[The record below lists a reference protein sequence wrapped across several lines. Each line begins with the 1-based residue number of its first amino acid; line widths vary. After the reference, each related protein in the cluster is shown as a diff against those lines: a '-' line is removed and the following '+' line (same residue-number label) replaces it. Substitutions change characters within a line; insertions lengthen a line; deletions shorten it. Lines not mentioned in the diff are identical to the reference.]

1 MLGIFLI
8 IVLIVSSLYI
18 LLKGANYLI
27 DGAVDVSRWFR
38 ISPIFVGLTV
48 VAFGTSLPEFMISL
62 FSVLNGDADL
72 SIGNIIGSNIFNIA
86 FIIGL
91 SAIIRPLT
99 VRSSTLINEFPFM
112 TSSAFLLLILASD
125 HFLFGENVFI
135 LGRIDGII
143 FLLLFSCFIAYIL
156 ANMNK
161 EKKIVTTEFLA
172 FKRDHSLFKS
182 IFIIISGLAG
192 LIAGGK
198 IFTFGATELAIR
210 AGISEAFIGL
220 TIAAVGTSL
229 PELATST
236 VAAWKKQMDIAV
248 GNMVGSNIF
257 NILFVLGI
265 VSIIK
270 PISVNPL
277 FLQIDAMV
285 MILVTMLFVLFATRK
300 KIVSRGQGIFF
311 VALYVLYT
319 AFLIWQL

>member
-172 FKRDHSLFKS
+172 F
-182 IFIIISGLAG
+182 
-192 LIAGGK
+192 
-198 IFTFGATELAIR
+198 
-210 AGISEAFIGL
+210 
-220 TIAAVGTSL
+220 
-229 PELATST
+229 
-236 VAAWKKQMDIAV
+236 
-248 GNMVGSNIF
+248 NMVGSNIF

>member
-143 FLLLFSCFIAYIL
+143 FLLLFLGFCF
-156 ANMNK
+156 
-161 EKKIVTTEFLA
+161 
-172 FKRDHSLFKS
+172 
-182 IFIIISGLAG
+182 
-192 LIAGGK
+192 
-198 IFTFGATELAIR
+198 
-210 AGISEAFIGL
+210 
-220 TIAAVGTSL
+220 
-229 PELATST
+229 
-236 VAAWKKQMDIAV
+236 
-248 GNMVGSNIF
+248 
-257 NILFVLGI
+257 
-265 VSIIK
+265 
-270 PISVNPL
+270 
-277 FLQIDAMV
+277 
-285 MILVTMLFVLFATRK
+285 
-300 KIVSRGQGIFF
+300 
-311 VALYVLYT
+311 
-319 AFLIWQL
+319 